1 MYHEGYLL
9 HPFSLSLSKA
19 WSCTLKL
26 LKQIGFSH
34 CFPLPPTPPHF
45 LLTKRFVFMIE
56 KLKVHLNLF
65 SYFNGCIYC
74 SLEMSANSFLTSLLT
89 FFLSLLP
96 LRASQLIRQPCQVKW
111 PLLLQSK
118 QFQILKK
125 KAEILLSVF
134 KWNSHLKSKDCRIS
148 ENLDS
153 FKFQGTVNCKCH
165 IQLILQD
172 SFRSRCQEWNSPKTL
187 KPTRGNNTI
196 VTISYTT
203 QQPILHVNTKDVSSH
218 LKPLL
223 LVNNT
228 SQILEIF

>member
-34 CFPLPPTPPHF
+34 CFPPFPNTPPLF
-45 LLTKRFVFMIE
+45 FFILTKRFVFMIE

-134 KWNSHLKSKDCRIS
+134 K
-148 ENLDS
+148 
-153 FKFQGTVNCKCH
+153 
-165 IQLILQD
+165 
-172 SFRSRCQEWNSPKTL
+172 
-187 KPTRGNNTI
+187 
-196 VTISYTT
+196 
-203 QQPILHVNTKDVSSH
+203 
-218 LKPLL
+218 
-223 LVNNT
+223 
-228 SQILEIF
+228 